1 MQAPLSLKRNLKLP
15 QEHYEICKSANIPT
29 IGNAAGNSMDWFNL
43 KGENAPP
50 APLPAGFTTK
60 GIIALIF
67 SIITGI
73 LGTIVIF
80 WYSLGEE
87 GGAPAE
93 EEGREGLLAG
103 EDEDMSGVVGGRVP
117 DETVSL
123 LRN

>member
-1 MQAPLSLKRNLKLP
+1 MKAPLQLKKTLHLP
-15 QEHYEICKSANIPT
+15 KEHYSICKAANIPT
-29 IGNAAGNSMDWFNL
+29 SGNAAGNSHDFLDL

-60 GIIALIF
+60 GVIALLF
-67 SIITGI
+67 SICSGV
-73 LGTIVIF
+73 LGTVVIF

-87 GGAPAE
+87 EVKGHE
-93 EEGREGLLAG
+93 EDGDGEFDDGDDGNGEGVL
-103 EDEDMSGVVGGRVP
+103 SGRVP

>member
-1 MQAPLSLKRNLKLP
+1 MKRSLQLP
-15 QEHYEICKSANIPT
+15 QEHYDICKSANIPT
-29 IGNAAGNSMDWFNL
+29 VGNAAGNSKNWLDL
-43 KGENAPP
+43 TGENAPP

-60 GIIALIF
+60 GVIALVF

-73 LGTIVIF
+73 LGTVVIF

-87 GGAPAE
+87 GGKPVE
-93 EEGREGLLAG
+93 EEGREELLG
-103 EDEDMSGVVGGRVP
+103 GEEEDESGVVGGRVP